1 MTRRD
6 RLEWLLTAINAV
18 EDLVQSKLEARR
30 REKGDGTEETEL
42 DEQLQ
47 ICMEELR
54 VASEELIN
62 LRDRLEIERQ
72 RYADL
77 FDFAPE
83 AYVETDASG
92 AIREANRA
100 AARLLQVP
108 QEHLVGKPL
117 ALFIT
122 EAKRR
127 RFRTNLASIVQK
139 GPAAQLEWDS
149 EVQTRAG
156 NVVEVQIAAA
166 PVRGEVASPGGARCM
181 LRARNGG
188 ATAPG
193 VQEDG
198 EPAPDSR

>member
-30 REKGDGTEETEL
+30 REKGDGPEETEL

-166 PVRGEVASPGGARCM
+166 PVRGEGASPGGARCM

>member
-18 EDLVQSKLEARR
+18 EDLVQSKLDARR
-30 REKGDGTEETEL
+30 RETGAEETEL

-139 GPAAQLEWDS
+139 GPATQLEWDS

-156 NVVEVQIAAA
+156 NVVEVQVAAA

-188 ATAPG
+188 ASASG
-193 VQEDG
+193 VQEDD